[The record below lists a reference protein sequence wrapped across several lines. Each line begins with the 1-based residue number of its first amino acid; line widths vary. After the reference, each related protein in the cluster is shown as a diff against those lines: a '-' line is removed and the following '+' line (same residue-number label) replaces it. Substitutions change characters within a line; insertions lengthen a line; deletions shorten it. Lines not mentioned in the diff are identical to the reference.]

1 MSALKALAAK
11 LRPSAR
17 ANCGLVAV
25 HFSNRKLHLLQLERR
40 PSLQLR
46 STVSLPL
53 VTRRQELLASP
64 KATRTL
70 LRRAMKQG
78 NFKGKRVISTLP
90 LDQVRLM
97 SISHPA
103 VSPDA
108 EPASIASLMADRVE
122 GDLSNYVI
130 DYVPVRT
137 SIRDGERL
145 CIVAVSRREQVIAY
159 LDTLS
164 NAGLAV
170 EALEVAPLS
179 VRRLLESMSTTSNI
193 ENVLAINMG
202 QDVTYLTL
210 ISGRRLLANQEVAF
224 GGNQLVA
231 TIAKTL
237 DVSPDVARSLL
248 DDNGLRTVEESH
260 TPENNSDLG
269 IGKTLLEIVRP
280 EFMKLVRE
288 IERAFLYAASESYG
302 SGVNRICLFGGLT
315 HWEGADELLGSL
327 VQMPVEKLGA
337 ARLPFK
343 FDRTDGTRSADKA
356 ATELAVPAGLAL
368 WRMNGDD

>member
-11 LRPSAR
+11 LRPAAR
-17 ANCGLVAV
+17 PDCGLIAV
-25 HFSNRKLHLLQLERR
+25 HFSNRKLHLLQLERGT
-40 PSLQLR
+40 SLGLR

-53 VTRRQELLASP
+53 VTRREELLASP
-64 KATRTL
+64 TATQTL

-90 LDQVRLM
+90 LEQVRLM

-108 EPASIASLMADRVE
+108 EPASIAHLMADRVE
-122 GDLSNYVI
+122 GDLSDYVI

-145 CIVAVSRREQVIAY
+145 CIVAVSRREQVLAY

-164 NAGLAV
+164 GAGLAV

-193 ENVLAINMG
+193 ENILAINMG

-210 ISGRRLLANQEVAF
+210 ISGRRLLANQEVSF

-231 TIAKTL
+231 TIAQTL

-248 DDNGLRTVEESH
+248 SENGLSATAEGS
-260 TPENNSDLG
+260 TTENNSDLG

-315 HWEGADELLGSL
+315 RWEGADELLGSL

-337 ARLPFK
+337 ARLPFDLDEK
-343 FDRTDGTRSADKA
+343 EGRSTNKA
-356 ATELAVPAGLAL
+356 AAELAVPAGLAL
-368 WRMNGDD
+368 WGMTGDD

>member
-11 LRPSAR
+11 LRPAAR
-17 ANCGLVAV
+17 PHCGLIAV
-25 HFSNRKLHLLQLERR
+25 HFSQHKLHLLQLERGS
-40 PSLQLR
+40 SLRIR
-46 STVSLPL
+46 STISLPL
-53 VTRRQELLASP
+53 ITRRQQLLSSP
-64 KATRTL
+64 KATQTL
-70 LRRAMKQG
+70 LRRALKQG

-90 LDQVRLM
+90 FEQVKLM

-122 GDLSNYVI
+122 GELSDYVI

-164 NAGLAV
+164 GAGLAV

-193 ENVLAINMG
+193 ENVLAISMG

-210 ISGRRLLANQEVAF
+210 ISGRRLLANQEVSF

-231 TIAKTL
+231 TIAETL

-248 DDNGLRTVEESH
+248 NENGLRAG
-260 TPENNSDLG
+260 PAAGNNSDLG
-269 IGKTLLEIVRP
+269 IGQTLLEIVRP
-280 EFMKLVRE
+280 EFVKLVRQ

-315 HWEGADELLGSL
+315 RWDGADDLLGSL
-327 VQMPVEKLGA
+327 VKMPVEKFGA
-337 ARLPFK
+337 ARLPFQL
-343 FDRTDGTRSADKA
+343 DGLEGTRSDDETA
-356 ATELAVPAGLAL
+356 AELAVAAGLAL
-368 WRMNGDD
+368 WGMKNDD